1 MKFIKS
7 LLRKMKKKWQER
19 SVSYEIHQ
27 EVLTAKDVME
37 DENRDLKAQNKLL
50 EKIIK
55 QRNDEI
61 DYLKEER
68 GIDQQFIVDLLGKI
82 LKYTDVPAREVS
94 ALETGV
100 NVAKALAR
108 KNYGR
113 R

>member
-1 MKFIKS
+1 MIKAW
-7 LLRKMKKKWQER
+7 KER
-19 SVSYEIHQ
+19 SVSYKVHQ
-27 EVLTAKDVME
+27 EVLTASGIIK
-37 DENRDLKAQNKLL
+37 DENKDLKAQNKLL

-61 DYLKEER
+61 AYLNEEKT
-68 GIDQQFIVDLLGKI
+68 IDQKFIADLLGKI
-82 LKYTDVPAREVS
+82 LKYTLVPESEVN

-100 NVAKALAR
+100 TVAKALAR

>member
-1 MKFIKS
+1 
-7 LLRKMKKKWQER
+7 MKKAWRER
-19 SVSYEIHQ
+19 SVSYKIHQ
-27 EVLTAKDVME
+27 EILTAKEVIE
-37 DENRDLKAQNKLL
+37 DENKDLKAQNKLL
-50 EKIIK
+50 ERIIK

-61 DYLKEER
+61 EYLKEER

-82 LKYTDVPAREVS
+82 LKYTDVPEREIS